1 MVDPNSFK
9 TSKEI
14 YEYYYSVTPKKATKH
29 FVAALTICILSI
41 ILLIVSAILM
51 SIYQNHIDSTDVLHC
66 PYDLYMSYIRSHL
79 AFEILLILSVPM
91 VIASSVAIFVTT
103 STINNNRKKAALSK
117 MPPEIKDRYD
127 KLREDE
133 EEAERNKSIEKT
145 RKWLAENKDKIVS
158 KTYILSSRQ
167 KSNFSEKVRNG
178 LIGGALFGEIGAFA
192 GIAGTKEKFFTT
204 FLIIYED
211 GHSETREVE
220 NSSALYNIYLEH
232 LSI

>member
-1 MVDPNSFK
+1 M
-9 TSKEI
+9 
-14 YEYYYSVTPKKATKH
+14 
-29 FVAALTICILSI
+29 
-41 ILLIVSAILM
+41 
-51 SIYQNHIDSTDVLHC
+51 
-66 PYDLYMSYIRSHL
+66 
-79 AFEILLILSVPM
+79 
-91 VIASSVAIFVTT
+91 
-103 STINNNRKKAALSK
+103 
-117 MPPEIKDRYD
+117 
-127 KLREDE
+127 
-133 EEAERNKSIEKT
+133 
-145 RKWLAENKDKIVS
+145 AENKDKIVS

-220 NSSALYNIYLEH
+220 NSSELYDIYMKR